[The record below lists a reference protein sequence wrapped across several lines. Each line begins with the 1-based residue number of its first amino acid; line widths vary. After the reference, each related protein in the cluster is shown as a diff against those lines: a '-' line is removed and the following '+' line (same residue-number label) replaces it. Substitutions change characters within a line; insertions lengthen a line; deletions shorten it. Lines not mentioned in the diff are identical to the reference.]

1 MIVSAIRPHGWLLMK
16 DKFMR
21 IKLSILLLA
30 AALPASALLAA
41 DDVVRLSEPV
51 NVTETYEDFGA
62 VLPEATSLHSL
73 GEAIAQVDALSGRT
87 VLIET
92 EIQQVC
98 QKKGCFFIARDGE
111 AKARVRFKDYGFFIP
126 TDSAGKTVK
135 LAGTVERVELTPEQ
149 AEHFAE
155 DLGEDPEAVPMAG
168 FEYQVLATAVR
179 IPKA

>member
-1 MIVSAIRPHGWLLMK
+1 
-16 DKFMR
+16 MR
-21 IKLSILLLA
+21 IQPSIGLLA
-30 AALPASALLAA
+30 AVFLATSAFAA
-41 DDVVRLSEPV
+41 DEVKRLSDPV
-51 NVTETYEDFGA
+51 KATESYEDFGA
-62 VLPEATSLHSL
+62 ELPAAGSMHSL
-73 GEAIAQVDALSGRT
+73 GEAISQVETLAGQP

-111 AKARVRFKDYGFFIP
+111 ATARVRFKDYGFFIP

-135 LAGTVERVELTPEQ
+135 LAGTLERVELTPEQ

-155 DLGEDPEAVPMAG
+155 DLGEDPEAVPMAE
-168 FEYQVLATAVR
+168 FEYQVMATAVR